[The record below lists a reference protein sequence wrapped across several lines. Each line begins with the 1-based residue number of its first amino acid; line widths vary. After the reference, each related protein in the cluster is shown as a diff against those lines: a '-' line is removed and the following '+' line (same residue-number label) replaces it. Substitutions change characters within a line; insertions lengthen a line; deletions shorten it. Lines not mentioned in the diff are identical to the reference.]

1 MQGSLAAQIYDC
13 ERGDGNAQTA
23 ANWVV
28 LKLERHERPTV
39 YCSRVGEPGFG
50 WPDVLAALD
59 QRHIAHSSVDFGIAD
74 YYSGYQPHLVPRS
87 AFTQFANPPGSGGD
101 FDVSLT
107 NGVWPNVPNPDML
120 NKPACAIV
128 ATPDSKGYYIVA
140 QDGGVFAFGDAPFH
154 DSLPQLG
161 ITPAQPVVDM
171 ALYAPGGSVEGYW
184 LVGAD
189 GGVFSLPPG
198 RTPFYGAAN
207 K

>member
-1 MQGSLAAQIYDC
+1 
-13 ERGDGNAQTA
+13 
-23 ANWVV
+23 
-28 LKLERHERPTV
+28 
-39 YCSRVGEPGFG
+39 
-50 WPDVLAALD
+50 
-59 QRHIAHSSVDFGIAD
+59 
-74 YYSGYQPHLVPRS
+74 
-87 AFTQFANPPGSGGD
+87 
-101 FDVSLT
+101 
-107 NGVWPNVPNPDML
+107 ML

-140 QDGGVFAFGDAPFH
+140 EDGGVFAFGDAPFH

-171 ALYAPGGSVEGYW
+171 ALCLNGSSVLGYW

-198 RTPFYGAAN
+198 QVPFYGAAN